1 MILKFFMFKQR
12 KNKAEISESLEEF
25 EKVCYTLLSSI
36 VSCIPSHG
44 YLIAPFCIDLR
55 TAGFFFFF
63 FLCNCFLVWELL
75 YKTLFKLGHSAEVW
89 AGLIMVILLP
99 WSFMCLLNILKY
111 YFMAEAEN
119 LHSKKLP
126 GTWYM
131 WLSCL

>member
-63 FLCNCFLVWELL
+63 CVIAFWYENCFT
-75 YKTLFKLGHSAEVW
+75 KHF
-89 AGLIMVILLP
+89 
-99 WSFMCLLNILKY
+99 LN
-111 YFMAEAEN
+111 
-119 LHSKKLP
+119 
-126 GTWYM
+126 
-131 WLSCL
+131 